1 MPTTVTVMPD
11 LTGNFETG
19 RLPKIAPGTVTIT
32 IARVPK
38 PGHQSEFEKWCAD
51 MHHAVE
57 QAPGCLGATIL
68 RPDRG
73 GNTYQ
78 MVFRFADVLSLR
90 QWERSEIRQGLRE
103 RGDEIIESERV
114 TATAGTEEFFNAL
127 GEVDRHRTRAG
138 RFVADVAWVYPI
150 ALISSIAL
158 APHLAKLAIL
168 PRVLVSTALIGATSK
183 YATGPIRTWW
193 RRRRMLPQNSE
204 IR

>member
-1 MPTTVTVMPD
+1 MPD

-38 PGHQSEFEKWCAD
+38 QGRQNEFEQWCSE
-51 MHHAVE
+51 MHSAVE
-57 QAPGCLGATIL
+57 QAQGCLGATIL

-73 GNTYQ
+73 SNTYQ

-90 QWERSEIRQGLRE
+90 QWERSEIRQILRE
-103 RGDEIIESERV
+103 QGDLLIESERV

-127 GEVDRHRTRAG
+127 GEVDRHRTKTG
-138 RFVADVAWVYPI
+138 RFVADIAWVYPV
-150 ALISSIAL
+150 ALISSVAL
-158 APHLAKLAIL
+158 APHLAKLAIF

-183 YATGPIRTWW
+183 YATGPVRKWW

>member
-1 MPTTVTVMPD
+1 MPD

-38 PGHQSEFEKWCAD
+38 SGRQNEFEEWCSQ
-51 MHHAVE
+51 MHAAVE

-68 RPDRG
+68 RPDRVS
-73 GNTYQ
+73 NTYQ

-90 QWERSEIRQGLRE
+90 QWERSEIRQILRE
-103 RGDEIIESERV
+103 QGDELIESERV
-114 TATAGTEEFFNAL
+114 SATAGTEEFFNAL
-127 GEVDRHRTRAG
+127 GEVDRHRTKTG
-138 RFVADVAWVYPI
+138 RFIADVAWVYPI

-158 APHLAKLAIL
+158 APHLAKLAIF
-168 PRVLVSTALIGATSK
+168 PRVLISTALIGATSK
-183 YATGPIRTWW
+183 YATGPIRRWW

-204 IR
+204 SR

>member
-1 MPTTVTVMPD
+1 MPD

-38 PGHQSEFEKWCAD
+38 RGHRDEFEEWCTD
-51 MHHAVE
+51 MHSAVE

-68 RPDRG
+68 RPDRD

-90 QWERSEIRQGLRE
+90 QWERSEIRQTLRE
-103 RGDEIIESERV
+103 RGDLLIESERV

-127 GEVDRHRTRAG
+127 GEVDRHRTKTG
-138 RFVADVAWVYPI
+138 RFVADIAWVYPI
-150 ALISSIAL
+150 ALISSVAL

-168 PRVLVSTALIGATSK
+168 PRVLVSTAVIGASSK
-183 YATGPIRTWW
+183 YATGPIRKWW
-193 RRRRMLPQNSE
+193 RRRRMLPQNSDS
-204 IR
+204 R

>member
-1 MPTTVTVMPD
+1 MPTTVTLMPD

-38 PGHQSEFEKWCAD
+38 QGHIAEFEEWCTE
-51 MHHAVE
+51 MHNAVE
-57 QAPGCLGATIL
+57 HAPGCLGATIL
-68 RPDRG
+68 RPDG
-73 GNTYQ
+73 GSNTYQ

-90 QWERSEIRQGLRE
+90 QWERSEIRQSLRE

-127 GEVDRHRTRAG
+127 GEVDRHRTKTG

-168 PRVLVSTALIGATSK
+168 PRVLVSTAIIGATSK
-183 YATGPIRTWW
+183 YATGPIRKWW

-204 IR
+204 VR

>member
-1 MPTTVTVMPD
+1 MPTTVTPMPD

-38 PGHQSEFEKWCAD
+38 NGHLSEFEDWCTD
-51 MHHAVE
+51 MHNAVE

-73 GNTYQ
+73 SNTYQ

-90 QWERSEIRQGLRE
+90 QWERSEVRQALRE
-103 RGDEIIESERV
+103 RGDQIIESERV

-127 GEVDRHRTRAG
+127 GEVDRHRTKTG
-138 RFVADVAWVYPI
+138 RFVADIAWVYPI
-150 ALISSIAL
+150 ALVSSIAL
-158 APHLAKLAIL
+158 APHLAKMAIL
-168 PRVLVSTALIGATSK
+168 PRVLISTAIIGATSK
-183 YATGPIRTWW
+183 YATGPIRKWW